1 MESNQLIL
9 PNSLLATIGTTF
21 QVGALRA
28 FRGPAHVARTSTPR
42 IDVSPHDT
50 NGHGHKMVIIVVS
63 NRALNLGTENSCFY
77 WRNGDTEITLWA

>member
-1 MESNQLIL
+1 MDLQKPE
-9 PNSLLATIGTTF
+9 A
-21 QVGALRA
+21 
-28 FRGPAHVARTSTPR
+28 
-42 IDVSPHDT
+42 

>member
-9 PNSLLATIGTTF
+9 PNSLLATIGTSF

-42 IDVSPHDT
+42 IDFSPHD
-50 NGHGHKMVIIVVS
+50 IAVS
-63 NRALNLGTENSCFY
+63 SFSYTIMYIQYFY
-77 WRNGDTEITLWA
+77 ISP